1 MVYKKKGKW
10 KVSGSAK
17 KYDTEEEA
25 LLAEGDIEEVGLE
38 EVCDICNGLECQCV
52 DLWKSVD
59 QT

>member
-25 LLAEGDIEEVGLE
+25 LLAEGDLEEPEE

>member
-25 LLAEGDIEEVGLE
+25 LLAEDPELV
-38 EVCDICNGLECQCV
+38 VCDICNGLECQCV